1 VSADGPK
8 FTVSQPVITFALGVI
23 SLTGV
28 LFTVVTWVNDRVH
41 YEQTTSAEIVE
52 LKEADIAQVQA
63 NKELSGEIGNLS
75 TAVNDLAL
83 TLKEV
88 EVIQRNSPLTGQI
101 PETVLPRLNAH
112 Q

>member
-1 VSADGPK
+1 MSADGPK
-8 FTVSQPVITFALGVI
+8 FTVSQPMITFALGVI
-23 SLTGV
+23 ALIGSG
-28 LFTVVTWVNDRVH
+28 FTVASWINERSH
-41 YEQTTSAEIVE
+41 YERTTDAAIMQ

-101 PETVLPRLNAH
+101 PETAFPRLSVH